1 MKTKLERIRYD
12 IDELAKISVTQGPG
26 CCRQTYTKEFAE
38 AREYIVK
45 VMKEI
50 GLSVRE
56 DAVGNI
62 FGRMEGKNPEAPVIM
77 TGSHFDTVRTGGR
90 FDGLAGVVAAIWN
103 RSTTGAP
110 VCFWKFRIAW
120 SIVSREPDSSS
131 SSL

>member
-38 AREYIVK
+38 ARDYIVNT
-45 VMKEI
+45 MKTI
-50 GLSVRE
+50 GLEVRE

-62 FGRMEGKNPEAPVIM
+62 FGRIEGKNADAPVIM

-90 FDGLAGVVAAIWN
+90 FDGLAGVVSALEVARVMKEENFVPNFPI
-103 RSTTGAP
+103 
-110 VCFWKFRIAW
+110 
-120 SIVSREPDSSS
+120 
-131 SSL
+131 